1 MEISSDAHSRRR
13 AVSVT
18 TMLAF
23 AYVCAF
29 VATLWV
35 PFVVADAAR
44 RAPGALERGACV
56 ELIGA
61 VDWTLASLL
70 LFNAVNALI
79 CVWEIALWVH
89 RENVQRLHEGYIK
102 KFGDKVRGSA
112 RETRERVRGTRE
124 RETRETRRLTEPNDT
139 DVARAQVLPSPLCLF
154 EDISLSQALSLKYW
168 SIIFAQYASLDPSY
182 VQHTSWSFWI
192 DVGNGFTTLIPTVA
206 LSIAVTGFP
215 VVPLIASISP
225 RTLGVVTVV
234 MNYQMLYGTVF
245 YFVNYRH
252 NRYHEGAS
260 ARSRAVVLFAN
271 LVWIIGPSAWII
283 VGLGFVRSNDLTIAL

>member
-1 MEISSDAHSRRR
+1 MEISSDARSRRR

-112 RETRERVRGTRE
+112 RETRERV

>member
-1 MEISSDAHSRRR
+1 M
-13 AVSVT
+13 
-18 TMLAF
+18 
-23 AYVCAF
+23 
-29 VATLWV
+29 
-35 PFVVADAAR
+35 
-44 RAPGALERGACV
+44 
-56 ELIGA
+56 
-61 VDWTLASLL
+61 
-70 LFNAVNALI
+70 
-79 CVWEIALWVH
+79 
-89 RENVQRLHEGYIK
+89 
-102 KFGDKVRGSA
+102 
-112 RETRERVRGTRE
+112 
-124 RETRETRRLTEPNDT
+124 
-139 DVARAQVLPSPLCLF
+139 LPSPLCLF

-260 ARSRAVVLFAN
+260 APSRAVVLFAN
-271 LVWIIGPSAWII
+271 LVWIIGPAAWII

>member
-1 MEISSDAHSRRR
+1 
-13 AVSVT
+13 
-18 TMLAF
+18 MLAF

-56 ELIGA
+56 ELMGA

-89 RENVQRLHEGYIK
+89 RENVQRLHEGYMK

-234 MNYQMLYGTVF
+234 MNNAKYQILELELAIQGVACASKTLTNLGDPRVDFVKLAEGYGVRAFRAETTGSF
-245 YFVNYRH
+245 RRAF
-252 NRYHEGAS
+252 
-260 ARSRAVVLFAN
+260 SRALEEKGPTLIDAVL
-271 LVWIIGPSAWII
+271 
-283 VGLGFVRSNDLTIAL
+283 SNE

>member
-1 MEISSDAHSRRR
+1 M
-13 AVSVT
+13 
-18 TMLAF
+18 
-23 AYVCAF
+23 
-29 VATLWV
+29 
-35 PFVVADAAR
+35 
-44 RAPGALERGACV
+44 
-56 ELIGA
+56 
-61 VDWTLASLL
+61 
-70 LFNAVNALI
+70 
-79 CVWEIALWVH
+79 
-89 RENVQRLHEGYIK
+89 K
-102 KFGDKVRGSA
+102 KLGDKVRGRA
-112 RETRERVRGTRE
+112 RETRERVRETRE

-260 ARSRAVVLFAN
+260 AGSRAVVLFAN

>member
-1 MEISSDAHSRRR
+1 MI
-13 AVSVT
+13 
-18 TMLAF
+18 AF

-56 ELIGA
+56 ELARG

-112 RETRERVRGTRE
+112 RETREREERE
-124 RETRETRRLTEPNDT
+124 RETRERDARRLAD
-139 DVARAQVLPSPLCLF
+139 
-154 EDISLSQALSLKYW
+154 
-168 SIIFAQYASLDPSY
+168 
-182 VQHTSWSFWI
+182 
-192 DVGNGFTTLIPTVA
+192 
-206 LSIAVTGFP
+206 
-215 VVPLIASISP
+215 
-225 RTLGVVTVV
+225 
-234 MNYQMLYGTVF
+234 
-245 YFVNYRH
+245 
-252 NRYHEGAS
+252 
-260 ARSRAVVLFAN
+260 
-271 LVWIIGPSAWII
+271 
-283 VGLGFVRSNDLTIAL
+283 

>member
-1 MEISSDAHSRRR
+1 
-13 AVSVT
+13 
-18 TMLAF
+18 MLAF

-89 RENVQRLHEGYIK
+89 RENVQRLHEGYMK

-112 RETRERVRGTRE
+112 RETRERERRDA
-124 RETRETRRLTEPNDT
+124 RETRETRAD
-139 DVARAQVLPSPLCLF
+139 
-154 EDISLSQALSLKYW
+154 
-168 SIIFAQYASLDPSY
+168 
-182 VQHTSWSFWI
+182 
-192 DVGNGFTTLIPTVA
+192 
-206 LSIAVTGFP
+206 
-215 VVPLIASISP
+215 
-225 RTLGVVTVV
+225 
-234 MNYQMLYGTVF
+234 
-245 YFVNYRH
+245 
-252 NRYHEGAS
+252 
-260 ARSRAVVLFAN
+260 
-271 LVWIIGPSAWII
+271 
-283 VGLGFVRSNDLTIAL
+283 